1 MIELRNLS
9 KAYRTR
15 DGWNRVLDDVS
26 LVVPTGCSIGVLG
39 LNGAGKSTLLRI
51 IGGMEPPDSG
61 RIIKD
66 IRTSWPIGFRGGFQ
80 PNMSG
85 QENVRFVARIY
96 GADLAGTERFVAE
109 FAELGSY
116 YRMPLRTYSAG
127 MRGRLGFA
135 VSMALRFDCYL
146 VDELTASG
154 DRRFRQKYRRA
165 FRDLQSHASFLMV
178 SHQTDT
184 IEEFCQKAAVL
195 NEGNLTLY
203 DSVEEGLEAYE
214 AIAPLGKND
223 GWKKDARW
231 RRRRDVY

>member
-9 KAYRTR
+9 KAYRTQN
-15 DGWNRVLDDVS
+15 GWSQVLDNVS
-26 LVVPTGCSIGVLG
+26 MLIPTGCSIGVLG

-51 IGGMEPPDSG
+51 LGGMEPPDTG

-66 IRTSWPIGFRGGFQ
+66 VRISWPIGKGGFQ
-80 PNMSG
+80 PNMTG

-96 GADLAGTERFVAE
+96 GADLAETEAFVAE
-109 FAELGSY
+109 FTELGPY
-116 YRMPLRTYSAG
+116 YAMPLRTYSAG
-127 MRGRLGFA
+127 MRGRLAFA

-154 DRRFRQKYRRA
+154 DRRFRQKYRKA
-165 FRDLQSHASFLMV
+165 FRNLQDHASFVMV
-178 SHQTDT
+178 SHQTES

-195 NEGNLTLY
+195 HDGALVLY

-214 AIAPLGKND
+214 SIAPEQRKIRRNRRQN
-223 GWKKDARW
+223 KRNAR
-231 RRRRDVY
+231 